1 LENQKIKMPS
11 SLPSAIFDNLQFLPD
26 PFRSGAEVIAPMLS
40 TEKQQ
45 DYFFSLRYLIS
56 YKGSSATFN
65 SYRREV
71 ERLLQWIWLK
81 TDLNLTKI
89 KREHIE
95 QYLEFSINPP
105 TSWVGLKNV
114 ARFKSSDGLRIQNPD
129 WRPFVVPYNKALKQK
144 SAAEDYSPS
153 QKAIQSAFAILS
165 SFFNFLI
172 QEEFLTANP
181 VALVRQRSRFIQKSQ
196 NAAPVRR
203 ISNYQW
209 DEVMRITEQLAE
221 TQPRQHERTLFVL
234 NCLLGMYL
242 RISELVAD
250 ERSVPVMGDFRA
262 DQDRNWWFHVV
273 GKGNKSRVIT
283 VSNGMLTALKRYRS
297 YLGLTELPFPGEATP
312 LIVKIQGKGPVTSTR
327 QIRNLVQQC
336 FDLAYESLAQQG
348 QSSEAS
354 ELKAATVHWLR
365 HTGISEDV
373 KIRPREHV
381 KEDAGHSS
389 MATTDKYIDSELRE
403 RHASAINKTIIRQAD
418 DS

>member
-1 LENQKIKMPS
+1 MAHPH
-11 SLPSAIFDNLQFLPD
+11 PAPIFDNLDYLPD
-26 PFRSGAEVIAPMLS
+26 PFRNGPEMIAPKLS
-40 TEKQQ
+40 KDQQQ

-56 YKGSSATFN
+56 YKGSTATFN

-71 ERLLQWIWLK
+71 ERLLQWLWLESN
-81 TDLNLTKI
+81 LNLTTI

-95 QYLEFSINPP
+95 QFLEFSIRPP
-105 TSWVGLKNV
+105 KDWIGTKNV
-114 ARFKSSDGLRIQNPD
+114 SRFKSRQGERIHNPD

-144 SAAEDYSPS
+144 STAEAYAPS
-153 QKAIQSAFAILS
+153 QKAIQSTFAILS

-172 QEEFLTANP
+172 QEEFVSANP
-181 VALVRQRSRFIQKSQ
+181 VALVRQKSRFIQKSQ
-196 NAAPVRR
+196 TAAPVRR

-209 DEVMRITEQLAE
+209 DEVMRVAESLASK
-221 TQPRQHERTLFVL
+221 QPEQHERTLFIL

-250 ERSVPVMGDFRA
+250 ERATPVMGDFRTDA
-262 DQDRNWWFHVV
+262 DRNWWFHVV
-273 GKGNKSRVIT
+273 GKGNKSRMIT
-283 VSNGMLTALKRYRS
+283 VSNGMIDALKRYRAH
-297 YLGLTELPFPGEATP
+297 LGLPDLPFPGENTP
-312 LIVKIQGKGPVTSTR
+312 LISKIHGNGPVTSTR

-336 FDLAYESLAQQG
+336 FDLAYESLAAKG

-403 RHASAINKTIIRQAD
+403 RHASAINKKIIRQAE

>member
-1 LENQKIKMPS
+1 MARPH
-11 SLPSAIFDNLQFLPD
+11 PAPIFDNLDYLPD
-26 PFRSGAEVIAPMLS
+26 PFRNGPEMIAPKLS
-40 TEKQQ
+40 KDQQQ

-56 YKGSSATFN
+56 YKGSTATFN

-71 ERLLQWIWLK
+71 ERLLQWLWLESSLNLK
-81 TDLNLTKI
+81 TI

-95 QYLEFSINPP
+95 QFLEFSIRPP
-105 TSWVGLKNV
+105 KDWIGTKNV
-114 ARFKSSDGLRIQNPD
+114 SRFKSRQGERIHNPE

-144 SAAEDYSPS
+144 STAEAYAPS
-153 QKAIQSAFAILS
+153 QKAIQSTFAILS

-172 QEEFLTANP
+172 QEEFVSANP
-181 VALVRQRSRFIQKSQ
+181 VALVRQKSRFIQKTQ
-196 NAAPVRR
+196 TAAPVRR

-209 DEVMRITEQLAE
+209 DEVMRVAESLANM
-221 TQPRQHERTLFVL
+221 QPEQHERTLFIL

-250 ERSVPVMGDFRA
+250 ERATPVMGDFRTDA
-262 DQDRNWWFHVV
+262 DRNWWFHVV
-273 GKGNKSRVIT
+273 GKGNKSRMIT
-283 VSNGMLTALKRYRS
+283 VSNGMISALKRYRAH
-297 YLGLTELPFPGEATP
+297 LGLPDLPFPGENTP
-312 LIVKIQGKGPVTSTR
+312 LISKIHGNGPVTSTR

-336 FDLAYESLAQQG
+336 FDLAYESLAAKG

-403 RHASAINKTIIRQAD
+403 RHASAINKKIIRQAE

>member
-1 LENQKIKMPS
+1 MSTP
-11 SLPSAIFDNLQFLPD
+11 PPAPIFDNLEFLPD
-26 PFRSGAEVIAPMLS
+26 PFRSGPEAIAPELS
-40 TEKQQ
+40 PEMQE
-45 DYFFSLRYLIS
+45 DYFYCLRYLMS

-71 ERLLQWIWLK
+71 ERLIQWLWLE

-95 QYLEFSINPP
+95 QYLEFAIRPP
-105 TSWVGLKNV
+105 VSWIGNKNV
-114 ARFKSSDGLRIQNPD
+114 ARFKSKQGLRIANPE
-129 WRPFVVPYNKALKQK
+129 WRPFVTPKNKAMEIQQTP
-144 SAAEDYSPS
+144 ETYTPS
-153 QKAIQSAFAILS
+153 QKAIQSTFAILS

-172 QEEFLTANP
+172 QEEFISANP
-181 VALVRQRSRFIQKSQ
+181 VALVRQKSRFIQKSQ
-196 NAAPVRR
+196 NNAPIRR

-209 DEVMRITEQLAE
+209 DEVMRITLQLAE
-221 TQPRQHERTLFVL
+221 EDPEQHERTLFIL

-250 ERSVPVMGDFRA
+250 ERSTPTMGDFRT

-273 GKGNKSRVIT
+273 GKGNKSRIIT
-283 VSNGMLTALKRYRS
+283 VSNAMLEALKRYRRH
-297 YLGLTELPFPGEATP
+297 LGLPELPFPGESTP
-312 LIVKIQGKGPVTSTR
+312 LIAKVHGHGAVTSTR
-327 QIRNLVQQC
+327 QIRNLVQFC
-336 FDLAYESLAQQG
+336 FDAAYNSLVERG
-348 QSSEAS
+348 QASEAS

-403 RHASAINKTIIRQAD
+403 RHASAINKKIVREAQ

>member
-1 LENQKIKMPS
+1 MASMHPA
-11 SLPSAIFDNLQFLPD
+11 PIFDNLDFLPD
-26 PFRSGAEVIAPMLS
+26 PFRLGPESIAPDLEKS
-40 TEKQQ
+40 KQQ
-45 DYFFSLRYLIS
+45 DYYFCLRYLIS
-56 YKGSSATFN
+56 YKGSAATFN
-65 SYRREV
+65 SYRREI
-71 ERLLQWIWLK
+71 ERLMQWLWLK
-81 TDLNLTKI
+81 TEINLQDI

-95 QYLEFSINPP
+95 QYLDFSIQPP
-105 TSWVGLKNV
+105 KTWIGLKNV
-114 ARFKSSDGLRIQNPD
+114 SRFKTKQGERIPNPD
-129 WRPFVVPYNKALKQK
+129 WRPFVVPYNKALKLK
-144 SAAEDYSPS
+144 ATADNYAPS
-153 QKAIQSAFAILS
+153 QKAIQSIFAILS

-172 QEEFLTANP
+172 QEEFVSANP
-181 VALVRQRSRFIQKSQ
+181 VALVRQKSRFIQKSQ
-196 NAAPVRR
+196 YSAPVRR

-209 DEVMRITEQLAE
+209 DEVMRIAEHLAE
-221 TQPRQHERTLFVL
+221 TQPTQHERTLFIL

-250 ERSVPVMGDFRA
+250 ERSTPVMGDFRT

-273 GKGNKSRVIT
+273 GKGNKSRMIT
-283 VSNGMLTALKRYRS
+283 VSNGMISALKRYRL
-297 YLGLTELPFPGEATP
+297 YLGLPDLPFPGETTP
-312 LIVKIQGKGPVTSTR
+312 LIPKIHGNGAVTSTR
-327 QIRNLVQQC
+327 QIRNLVQSC
-336 FDLAYESLAQQG
+336 FDQAYDSLASKG

-403 RHASAINKTIIRQAD
+403 RHASAVNKTIIRHAE

>member
-1 LENQKIKMPS
+1 MPS

>member
-1 LENQKIKMPS
+1 MARPH
-11 SLPSAIFDNLQFLPD
+11 PAPIFDNLDYLPD
-26 PFRSGAEVIAPMLS
+26 PFRNGPEIIAPKLS
-40 TEKQQ
+40 KDQQQ

-56 YKGSSATFN
+56 YKGSTATFN

-71 ERLLQWIWLK
+71 ERLLQWLWLESNLNLK
-81 TDLNLTKI
+81 TI

-95 QYLEFSINPP
+95 RFLEFSIRPP
-105 TSWVGLKNV
+105 KDWIGTKNV
-114 ARFKSSDGLRIQNPD
+114 SRFKSRQGERIHNPE

-144 SAAEDYSPS
+144 STAEAYAPS
-153 QKAIQSAFAILS
+153 QKAIQSTFAILS

-172 QEEFLTANP
+172 QEEFVSANP
-181 VALVRQRSRFIQKSQ
+181 VALVRQKSRFIQKTQ
-196 NAAPVRR
+196 TAAPVRR

-209 DEVMRITEQLAE
+209 DEVMRVAESLANM
-221 TQPRQHERTLFVL
+221 QPEQHERTLFIL

-250 ERSVPVMGDFRA
+250 ERATPVMGDFRTDA
-262 DQDRNWWFHVV
+262 DRNWWFHVV
-273 GKGNKSRVIT
+273 GKGNKSRMIT
-283 VSNGMLTALKRYRS
+283 VSNGMIGALKRYRAH
-297 YLGLTELPFPGEATP
+297 LGLPDLPFPGENTP
-312 LIVKIQGKGPVTSTR
+312 LISKIHGNGPVTSTR

-336 FDLAYESLAQQG
+336 FDLAYESLAAKG

-403 RHASAINKTIIRQAD
+403 RHASAINKKIIRQAE

>member
-1 LENQKIKMPS
+1 MPS
-11 SLPSAIFDNLQFLPD
+11 SFPAPIFDNLEFLPD
-26 PFRSGAEVIAPMLS
+26 PFRLSAEIIAPELS
-40 TEKQQ
+40 TDKQQ

-56 YKGSSATFN
+56 YKGSTATFN
-65 SYRREV
+65 SYRREI
-71 ERLLQWIWLK
+71 ERLLQWVWLK
-81 TDLNLTKI
+81 TELNLTELR
-89 KREHIE
+89 REHIE
-95 QYLEFSINPP
+95 QYLEFCIHPP
-105 TSWVGLKNV
+105 TDWIGLKNV
-114 ARFKSSDGLRIQNPD
+114 ARFKNQQGLRIQNFE

-144 SAAEDYSPS
+144 SSPETYAPS
-153 QKAIQSAFAILS
+153 QKAIQSVFAILS

-172 QEEFLTANP
+172 QEEFVTGNP
-181 VALVRQRSRFIQKSQ
+181 VALVRQKSRFIQTSQ
-196 NAAPVRR
+196 NVAPVRR

-209 DEVMRITEQLAE
+209 DEVMRTAEHLAS
-221 TQPRQHERTLFVL
+221 TKPAQHERTLFIL

-250 ERSVPVMGDFRA
+250 ERSTPLMGDFRT

-283 VSNGMLTALKRYRS
+283 VSNGMIDALKRYRIH
-297 YLGLTELPFPGEATP
+297 LGLPELPLPGESTP
-312 LIVKIQGKGPVTSTR
+312 LIPKVHGNGPVTSTR

-336 FDLAYESLAQQG
+336 FDLAYEALASKG
-348 QSSEAS
+348 QSSEAL

-403 RHASAINKTIIRQAD
+403 RHASAVNKTIIRQAE

>member
-1 LENQKIKMPS
+1 MARPH
-11 SLPSAIFDNLQFLPD
+11 PAPIFDNLDYLPD
-26 PFRSGAEVIAPMLS
+26 PFRNGPEMIAPKLS
-40 TEKQQ
+40 KDQQQ

-71 ERLLQWIWLK
+71 ERLLQWLWLESSLNLK
-81 TDLNLTKI
+81 TI

-95 QYLEFSINPP
+95 QFLEFSIRPP
-105 TSWVGLKNV
+105 KDWIGTKNV
-114 ARFKSSDGLRIQNPD
+114 SRFKSRQGERIHNPE

-144 SAAEDYSPS
+144 STAEAYAPS
-153 QKAIQSAFAILS
+153 QKAIQSTFAILS

-172 QEEFLTANP
+172 QEEFVSANP
-181 VALVRQRSRFIQKSQ
+181 VALVRQKSRFIQKTQ
-196 NAAPVRR
+196 TAAPVRR

-209 DEVMRITEQLAE
+209 DEVMRVAESLANM
-221 TQPRQHERTLFVL
+221 QPEQHERTLFIL

-250 ERSVPVMGDFRA
+250 ERATPVMGDFRTDA
-262 DQDRNWWFHVV
+262 DRNWWFHVV
-273 GKGNKSRVIT
+273 GKGNKSRMIT
-283 VSNGMLTALKRYRS
+283 VSNGMISALKRYRAH
-297 YLGLTELPFPGEATP
+297 LGLPDLPFPGENTP
-312 LIVKIQGKGPVTSTR
+312 LISKIHGNGPVTSTR

-336 FDLAYESLAQQG
+336 FDLAYESLAAKG

-403 RHASAINKTIIRQAD
+403 RHASAINKKIIRQAE